1 MKSVS
6 TYLVCV
12 SLAVSACASSAPIEG
27 VKAAASPEP
36 ARRVAQAQTDGK
48 PAGSALAE
56 SPEYVIGPGDTL
68 KIVVLQ
74 NPQLNAEVPVRP
86 DGKISTPLANDVLA
100 VGKTPSEL
108 GKAIEKALAE
118 YVRAPNVSVIVSNP
132 VSTFSQVKVV
142 GQAVSPRAVPFRNGM
157 TVLDLVIEV
166 GGLSQFAAGNRA
178 KIIRPGK
185 QGAAKEIKVR
195 LGDLL
200 NKGKVSENITLEPGD
215 ILVIPETLF

>member
-6 TYLVCV
+6 TCLVCV
-12 SLAVSACASSAPIEG
+12 SLVLSACASSNLSNG
-27 VKAAASPEP
+27 VKPSARTASGQ
-36 ARRVAQAQTDGK
+36 RTGQAQSDVK
-48 PAGSALAE
+48 APPSLE
-56 SPEYVIGPGDTL
+56 NSPEYVIGPGDSL

-108 GKAIEKALAE
+108 GKAIEQRLAE

-142 GQAVSPRAVPFRNGM
+142 GQAVSPRAIPFRNGM

-178 KIIRPGK
+178 KIIRPNP
-185 QGAAKEIKVR
+185 QGAQEIKVR